1 MRNAGRGRGA
11 GREHEKEGESG
22 AVRLEVKAKPKAKKS
37 RIVALEGGT
46 VEVALA
52 APPVDGAANE
62 ELVRFLSE
70 VLSIPKRSITL
81 LRGQSSRTKLLSL
94 TGLSPSDLTARLQA
108 AIQP

>member
-1 MRNAGRGRGA
+1 MRDAGRKGGRRGA
-11 GREHEKEGESG
+11 EEEGESG
-22 AVRLEVKAKPKAKKS
+22 EIRLEVKAKPKAKKS

-81 LRGQSSRTKLLSL
+81 LRGQSSRTKLLSI
-94 TGLSPSDLTARLQA
+94 TGLAPSDLTSRLLA
-108 AIQP
+108 ASRP